1 VSVRLR
7 LAALFVLVLAVLV
20 VATSA
25 ITYTIVRSDLRA
37 QLVHAAQRIAR
48 TAARGEPGELRLEG
62 LAGPGDRIWLTNQAG
77 KVVNS
82 TAGAPGDSMDAVRA
96 VLNHA
101 PAGYVTA
108 RHPRGG
114 GGQVVVLLSDH
125 SVRTTLSTLLGTL
138 FAVGLGILAVAG
150 LLGAFL
156 ASRALRPVDRMRQ
169 QVDDIP
175 GDALDRRITEGRPDE
190 LGRLARAFNRLLER
204 AEYSA
209 EQQQRFVADA
219 SHELKTPVT
228 ALQGHARIVARSVE
242 REEWGL
248 AAESAAVIVRET
260 RRLSSTVAELLSLAE
275 AGSPTLR
282 AAPVRLDAV
291 ADEACDE
298 MRALDPDRPIEALLD
313 PTSVSGDAGR
323 LGELVRLLVDNAL
336 KYSPAGEPV
345 TVTVSEAA
353 GPTLAVRDRGP
364 GLSPED
370 RERAFD
376 RFYRG
381 SAAGQVAGSGLGL
394 AIAQAICER
403 HRAVLTLEP
412 ATGGGTVAT
421 VRFPPLRSAAAPPI
435 VAGVDADAGS
445 ARLR

>member
-1 VSVRLR
+1 MSVRLR
-7 LAALFVLVLAVLV
+7 LAALFVAVLAVLV
-20 VATSA
+20 LATSA
-25 ITYTIVRSDLRA
+25 ATYTIVRADLHT
-37 QLVHAAQRIAR
+37 QLVHSAQRIAR
-48 TAARGEPGELRLEG
+48 IAARGEPGELRLEG
-62 LAGPGDRIWLTNQAG
+62 LAGPGDRIWLTDASG
-77 KVVNS
+77 RVVRS
-82 TAGAPGDSMDAVRA
+82 TAGAPGDSMDGVRA
-96 VLNHA
+96 AVHRA
-101 PAGYVTA
+101 PGGYVTA
-108 RHPRGG
+108 RHPRAD
-114 GGQVVVLLSDH
+114 GGQVVVLLSNH
-125 SVRTTLSTLLGTL
+125 SVRATLSTLLRTL
-138 FAVGLGILAVAG
+138 LAAGVGILAVAG
-150 LLGAFL
+150 VLGGFL
-156 ASRALRPVDRMRQ
+156 AWRALRPVDRMRQ

-204 AEYSA
+204 AEYAA

-228 ALQGHARIVARSVE
+228 ALQGHARIISRSVE

-248 AAESAAVIVRET
+248 VSESAAVIVHET

-275 AGSPTLR
+275 AGSQTLR

-291 ADEACDE
+291 AAEACDE
-298 MRALDPDRPIEALLD
+298 MRALDPDRPIETLFEA
-313 PTSVSGDAGR
+313 TSVSGDPGR
-323 LGELVRLLVDNAL
+323 LGELVRVLVDNAL
-336 KYSPAGEPV
+336 KYSPQGEPV
-345 TVTVSEAA
+345 TVTVNAAA

-381 SAAGQVAGSGLGL
+381 SAAGHVPGSGLGL

-412 ATGGGTVAT
+412 AVGGGTVAT
-421 VRFPPLRSAAAPPI
+421 VRFPAPASGRDRVQTDAPAPPA
-435 VAGVDADAGS
+435 AGRAG
-445 ARLR
+445 